1 MKVGKDIVTVAFCII
16 CFLFVVVF
24 CGALPRWLALFSGD
38 CCDENMG
45 CKGW

>member
-24 CGALPRWLALFSGD
+24 CGALAAVISLIG
-38 CCDENMG
+38 
-45 CKGW
+45 KGVVL

>member
-24 CGALPRWLALFSGD
+24 CGALAAVVNFIFRGLL
-38 CCDENMG
+38 
-45 CKGW
+45 

>member
-24 CGALPRWLALFSGD
+24 CGAFAALVSFIFRGL
-38 CCDENMG
+38 M
-45 CKGW
+45 

>member
-24 CGALPRWLALFSGD
+24 VAHLLRWLALFLED

-45 CKGW
+45 CKVW

>member
-24 CGALPRWLALFSGD
+24 CGALAVVVNFIFRGLL
-38 CCDENMG
+38 
-45 CKGW
+45 